1 MSSSALTVVKSTQSF
16 TLEFIGSTA
25 DPCLTRGYIESSPQ
39 VQLVGNSFFFNY
51 SQSKNVNDFKF
62 LKLFFDKLGVGST
75 FAFSSGKYSNI
86 TTGSVLSWDGQFT
99 LQGKTGA
106 YNQYLYFSGLTGTS
120 GISAGIYNRNLF
132 TTPIQFTA
140 ATGGTAALLVNK
152 SPDLDPL
159 NFTYLG
165 IYGSDYSFE
174 EYLQVNNS
182 TLNQKRILIKNV
194 LKLNDGTEV
203 IYVDPTV
210 SITNENLYFQQSMVD
225 IYMRGILT
233 PDDINYDQTLN
244 GILRISN
251 TYPGVYTQLLENQN
265 KQQFLL
271 RQLLNPVYPVNYY
284 WYPNTKLINFTSS
297 EVAAYTNA
305 SYIFA
310 KIYQLVYDTITI
322 PLFSTSAIL
331 DVPTLIGEETYNV
344 ILIDNND
351 VGYINFNAS
360 NTATTKNFKIDLSD
374 ARNTDLTI
382 SAYSDYACSVPL
394 PKNFA
399 INGTPGKEG
408 AAFIYFA
415 DRPDTLQSVYLKL
428 ERETTMILNIEIS

>member
-1 MSSSALTVVKSTQSF
+1 MSSAALTVVKSTQSF

-25 DPCLTRGYIESSPQ
+25 DPCLTKGYLESSPQ

-75 FAFSSGKYSNI
+75 FSFNSGKYTNI

-99 LQGKTGA
+99 LRGKTGA
-106 YNQYLYFSGLTGTS
+106 YNQYLYFSGLSGTS
-120 GISAGIYNRNLF
+120 GISAGIYDRNLF

-140 ATGGTAALLVNK
+140 VTGGTAALLVNK
-152 SPDLDPL
+152 SPDMDPL

-203 IYVDPTV
+203 IYIDPTV

-225 IYMRGILT
+225 IYMRGVLT

-284 WYPNTKLINFTSS
+284 WYPNTKLVNFSS
-297 EVAAYTNA
+297 ADVEAYTNA
-305 SYIFA
+305 SYVFASIF
-310 KIYQLVYDTITI
+310 QLVYDTNYI
-322 PLFSTSAIL
+322 PVFSTSAIL
-331 DVPTLIGEETYNV
+331 DVPTLIGQEVYNT
-344 ILIDNND
+344 ILIDSNDTSVLNFSPGNN
-351 VGYINFNAS
+351 N
-360 NTATTKNFKIDLSD
+360 TTKNFKIDLSD
-374 ARNTDLTI
+374 SRNIDLDI

-394 PKNFA
+394 TRNFR
-399 INGTPGKEG
+399 INGTPGREG
-408 AAFIYFA
+408 AAFIYYS
-415 DRPDTLQSVYLKL
+415 DRPDSLQSIYLKL
-428 ERETTMILNIEIS
+428 ERETTLILSVVIS

>member
-25 DPCLTRGYIESSPQ
+25 DPCLTKGYIESSPQ

-62 LKLFFDKLGVGST
+62 LKLFFDKLSVGST
-75 FAFSSGKYSNI
+75 FSFSSGKYSNI

-140 ATGGTAALLVNK
+140 VTGGTAALLVNK

-174 EYLQVNNS
+174 EYLQVDKS

-310 KIYQLVYDTITI
+310 RIYQLVYDTITI

-382 SAYSDYACSVPL
+382 SAYSDFVCSVPL

-428 ERETTMILNIEIS
+428 ERETTMILSIQIS

>member
-25 DPCLTRGYIESSPQ
+25 DPCLTKGYLESSPQ

-62 LKLFFDKLGVGST
+62 LKLFFDKLGIGST
-75 FAFSSGKYSNI
+75 FSFSSGKYTNI

-99 LQGKTGA
+99 LRGKTGA
-106 YNQYLYFSGLTGTS
+106 YNQYLYFSGLSGTS

-394 PKNFA
+394 SKNFA

-428 ERETTMILNIEIS
+428 ERETTMILTIQIS

>member
-16 TLEFIGSTA
+16 TLEFIGSTV
-25 DPCLTRGYIESSPQ
+25 DPCLTKGYIESSPQ

-62 LKLFFDKLGVGST
+62 LKLFFDKLSVGST
-75 FAFSSGKYSNI
+75 FSFSSGKYSNI

-140 ATGGTAALLVNK
+140 VTGGTAALLVNK

-344 ILIDNND
+344 ILINNND

-382 SAYSDYACSVPL
+382 SAYSDFACSVPL

-428 ERETTMILNIEIS
+428 ERETTMILSIQIS

>member
-25 DPCLTRGYIESSPQ
+25 DPCLTKGYIESSPQ

-62 LKLFFDKLGVGST
+62 LKLFFDKLSVGST
-75 FAFSSGKYSNI
+75 FSFSSGKYSNI

-140 ATGGTAALLVNK
+140 VTGGTAALLVNK

-344 ILIDNND
+344 ILINNND

-382 SAYSDYACSVPL
+382 SAYSDFACSVPL

-428 ERETTMILNIEIS
+428 ERETTMILSIQIS

>member
-374 ARNTDLTI
+374 ARNTELTI

-428 ERETTMILNIEIS
+428 ERETTMILTIEIS

>member
-1 MSSSALTVVKSTQSF
+1 
-16 TLEFIGSTA
+16 
-25 DPCLTRGYIESSPQ
+25 
-39 VQLVGNSFFFNY
+39 
-51 SQSKNVNDFKF
+51 
-62 LKLFFDKLGVGST
+62 
-75 FAFSSGKYSNI
+75 
-86 TTGSVLSWDGQFT
+86 
-99 LQGKTGA
+99 
-106 YNQYLYFSGLTGTS
+106 
-120 GISAGIYNRNLF
+120 
-132 TTPIQFTA
+132 
-140 ATGGTAALLVNK
+140 
-152 SPDLDPL
+152 
-159 NFTYLG
+159 
-165 IYGSDYSFE
+165 
-174 EYLQVNNS
+174 
-182 TLNQKRILIKNV
+182 
-194 LKLNDGTEV
+194 
-203 IYVDPTV
+203 
-210 SITNENLYFQQSMVD
+210 
-225 IYMRGILT
+225 MRGILT

-428 ERETTMILNIEIS
+428 ERETTMILTIEIS

>member
-25 DPCLTRGYIESSPQ
+25 DPCLTKGYIESSPQ

-62 LKLFFDKLGVGST
+62 LKLFFDKLSVGST
-75 FAFSSGKYSNI
+75 FSFSSGKYSNI

-140 ATGGTAALLVNK
+140 VTGGTAALLVNK

-174 EYLQVNNS
+174 EYLQVNKS

-310 KIYQLVYDTITI
+310 RIYQLVYDTITI

-382 SAYSDYACSVPL
+382 SAYSDFVCSVPL

-428 ERETTMILNIEIS
+428 ERETTMILSIQIS

>member
-39 VQLVGNSFFFNY
+39 VQLIGNSFFFNY

-428 ERETTMILNIEIS
+428 ERETTMILTIEIS

>member
-25 DPCLTRGYIESSPQ
+25 DPCLTKGYIESSPQ

-62 LKLFFDKLGVGST
+62 LKLFFDRLGVGST
-75 FAFSSGKYSNI
+75 FSFSSGKYSNI

-99 LQGKTGA
+99 LRGKTGA

-140 ATGGTAALLVNK
+140 VTGGTAALLVNK

-194 LKLNDGTEV
+194 LKLNNGTEV

-344 ILIDNND
+344 ILINNND

-382 SAYSDYACSVPL
+382 SAYSDFACSVPL

-428 ERETTMILNIEIS
+428 ERETTMILSIQIS

>member
-1 MSSSALTVVKSTQSF
+1 MSSAALTVVKSTQSF

-25 DPCLTRGYIESSPQ
+25 DPCLTKGYIESSPQ

-62 LKLFFDKLGVGST
+62 LKLFFDKLSVGST
-75 FAFSSGKYSNI
+75 FSFSSGKYSNI

-99 LQGKTGA
+99 LRGKTGA

-140 ATGGTAALLVNK
+140 VTGGTAALLVNK

-174 EYLQVNNS
+174 EYLQVDKS

-382 SAYSDYACSVPL
+382 SAYSDYTCSVPL

-428 ERETTMILNIEIS
+428 ERETTMILSIQIS